1 MAENG
6 NGDTSKGM
14 NIKRSPEKYTKKFDL
29 NEIKPLDADAQTNVM
44 IGNDAADDATL
55 TTNSKSQKTNK
66 LKGMGAVLLWHCNDV
81 DVMHVVI

>member
-6 NGDTSKGM
+6 NGDTPIGV

-44 IGNDAADDATL
+44 IENDGGDDATL
-55 TTNSKSQKTNK
+55 TSHSKSQKSNK
-66 LKGMGAVLLWHCNDV
+66 LKGMWILV
-81 DVMHVVI
+81 